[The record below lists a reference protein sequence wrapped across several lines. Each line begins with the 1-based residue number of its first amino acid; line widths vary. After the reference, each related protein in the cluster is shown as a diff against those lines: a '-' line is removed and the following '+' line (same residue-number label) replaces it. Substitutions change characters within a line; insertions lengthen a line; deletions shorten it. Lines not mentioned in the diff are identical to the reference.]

1 MKALLPAATAVLLA
15 LQPSGA
21 GEIRDRL
28 DQYLRSYEPQL
39 SVLIADE
46 YMTQRGVGSTG
57 RDGTPNRRQSRE
69 LRSEVAFI
77 ALPGGAGWLGFRRVI
92 TVDDQR
98 ASDEQA
104 VHINSGGLASS
115 LSDGARDDYAS
126 ARQLL
131 ADGAVRNLGLPRT
144 TNLPNLPL
152 ELLHPRHRRHF
163 VERLDGTEAV
173 GGVMTTRMVFIER
186 VEPTIIQ
193 SPDGESIE
201 SVVRAW
207 IEPATGRLFRAEVKS
222 RKFGSRKDFPNI
234 IRVEF
239 VQNKQFGM
247 LVPSVMDEVFPLY
260 GGTGTGQARYSN
272 FRRFQTSARII
283 TPPPQ

>member
-1 MKALLPAATAVLLA
+1 MRTLAALTVVAVLA
-15 LQPSGA
+15 VAPA
-21 GEIRDRL
+21 PDVADIRDRL
-28 DQYLRSYEPQL
+28 DKYLLEYEPQL

-57 RDGTPNRRQSRE
+57 REGTPNRRQSRE

-92 TVDDQR
+92 TVADRSTDDDQ
-98 ASDEQA
+98 S
-104 VHINSGGLASS
+104 VHINGAGLAAS
-115 LSDGARDDYAS
+115 LADGSRDDYAR

-131 ADGAVRNLGLPRT
+131 ADGAARNLGLPRT

-152 ELLHPRHRRHF
+152 ELLHPRHRRRF
-163 VERLDGTEAV
+163 VERLDGEEAV
-173 GGVMTTRMVFIER
+173 GRVKTVRMVFIER
-186 VEPTIIQ
+186 VTPTIIQ
-193 SPDGESIE
+193 SPDGQSME

-222 RKFGSRKDFPNI
+222 RNLGSQDFSNI
-234 IRVEF
+234 VRVEF
-239 VQNKQFGM
+239 APNKQFGV

-260 GGTGTGQARYSN
+260 GGIGTGQARYSN
-272 FRRFQTSARII
+272 FRRFQTSARIV
-283 TPPPQ
+283 PQ